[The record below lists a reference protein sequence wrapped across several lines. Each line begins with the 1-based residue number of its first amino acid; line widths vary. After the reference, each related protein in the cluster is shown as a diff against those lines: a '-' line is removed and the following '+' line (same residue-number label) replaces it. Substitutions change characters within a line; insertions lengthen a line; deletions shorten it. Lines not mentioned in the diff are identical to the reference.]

1 MARHRSETELRRG
14 RIEMKRVVSIS
25 LGSSKRNKRVETTL
39 RNEQIVLE
47 RIGADGDQKR
57 MRQLFLEYDGQVD
70 AFGFG
75 GADLGLDVND
85 HYFPLHS
92 VRSIVAGVQSP
103 VVDGGGIRT
112 VVERQTAQQLQT
124 LLPPHP
130 KRVLFC
136 VAVGRY
142 AMVRGFLDAGY
153 QPLFGDLAFGL
164 GIPVFLRSLSAL
176 HLLARI
182 LLPVMARLPFSWI
195 YPTGEQQERIVP
207 KYGAQYRWAS
217 IIADDFHYIRQHL
230 PPSLEGKTIVT
241 NTTTDDDVALLR
253 ERGVAN
259 LATVTPRLDGRS
271 FGTNVMEAALT
282 ALAGAERPLSTT
294 ELKEMLD
301 EEGMTPSLLSLTP

>member
-1 MARHRSETELRRG
+1 LARHRSETELRRG

>member
-1 MARHRSETELRRG
+1 
-14 RIEMKRVVSIS
+14 MKRVVSIS
-25 LGSSKRNKRVETTL
+25 LGSSKRNKRVETTI
-39 RNEQIVLE
+39 RGEQVVLE

-57 MRQLFLEYDGQVD
+57 MRQLFLEYDGEVD

-75 GADLGLDVND
+75 GADLGLEVNER
-85 HYFPLHS
+85 YFPLHS

-112 VVERQTAQQLQT
+112 VVERQTAQRLQS
-124 LLPPHP
+124 LLPPHS
-130 KRVLFC
+130 KNVLFC

-142 AMVRGFLDAGY
+142 AMVRGFVDMGY

-164 GIPVFLRSLSAL
+164 GIPVFLRSLSTL

-182 LLPVMARLPFSWI
+182 LLPVMSRLPFSWI
-195 YPTGEQQERIVP
+195 YPTGEQQEQIVP
-207 KYGAQYRWAS
+207 KFAAQYSWAS
-217 IIADDFHYIRQHL
+217 IIADDFHYIKQHL
-230 PPSLEGKTIVT
+230 PPSLEGKIIVT
-241 NTTTDDDVALLR
+241 NTTTDEDISLLK
-253 ERGVAN
+253 ERGVSH

-282 ALAGAERPLSTT
+282 ALAGKRRPLSTG

-301 EEGMTPSLLSLTP
+301 EEGMTPSLLALS

>member
-1 MARHRSETELRRG
+1 MRRG
-14 RIEMKRVVSIS
+14 RKEMKRVVSIS

-75 GADLGLDVND
+75 GTDLGLEVNGR
-85 HYFPLHS
+85 YFPLHS

-112 VVERQTAQQLQT
+112 VVERQTAQRLQT

-207 KYGAQYRWAS
+207 KFGAQYRWAS

-230 PPSLEGKTIVT
+230 PPNLEGKTIVT
-241 NTTTDDDVALLR
+241 NTTTDDDVALLK

-282 ALAGAERPLSTT
+282 ALAGAGRPLSTT
-294 ELKEMLD
+294 ELREMLD
-301 EEGMTPSLLSLTP
+301 EEGMTPSLLSLTQ

>member
-1 MARHRSETELRRG
+1 
-14 RIEMKRVVSIS
+14 MKRVISIS
-25 LGSSKRNKRVETTL
+25 LGSSRRNKRVETTV
-39 RNEQIVLE
+39 RNEQVVLE

-57 MRQLFLEYDGQVD
+57 MRQLFLEYDGKVD

-75 GADLGLDVND
+75 GADLGLEVND
-85 HYFPLHS
+85 RYFPLHS

-103 VVDGGGIRT
+103 VVDGGGIRA
-112 VVERQTAQQLQT
+112 VVERQTARRLQS

-142 AMVRGFLDAGY
+142 AMVRSFLDMGY

-176 HLLARI
+176 HVLARI

-195 YPTGEQQERIVP
+195 YPTGEKQDQIVP
-207 KYGAQYRWAS
+207 KYGAQFRWAS
-217 IIADDFHYIRQHL
+217 VIADDFHYIKQHL
-230 PPSLEGKTIVT
+230 PPLLEEKTIVT
-241 NTTTDDDVALLR
+241 NTTTDDDVALLK
-253 ERGVAN
+253 ERGLSY

-282 ALAGAERPLSTT
+282 ALAGKGRPLSVA
-294 ELKEMLD
+294 ELREMLD
-301 EEGMTPSLLSLTP
+301 EEDMTPSLLSLV